1 MSTLT
6 TSLNSP
12 HTQPSRSGRGWTLVI
27 TALSAFM
34 LMLDITVVNVALPD
48 IRSSFDASFTQ
59 LQWVLD
65 SYAIGLAAI
74 LVASGSL
81 GDRFGRRL
89 LFTIGLIIFT
99 VASLMC
105 GVAWNIEVLI
115 ASRVIQGLGGAILF
129 AVGPALIG
137 NVYTGA
143 DRSRAFGI
151 FGAVSGLAIAFGPL
165 IGGGLTD
172 GLDWRWIFLAN
183 VPVGLICLAITMFRV
198 TESRSQTAPA
208 LDITGAL
215 TFSTALTCFVFALL
229 RGEAEGWTSSLIL
242 GLFTATIIASIIFV
256 LIQIRK
262 GDQAMFDMTLF
273 RNRTYNGLNI
283 VTLAINISVFAAI
296 FLFVT
301 YLQSYLG
308 YSAWD
313 TGLRALPLTLTLFVG
328 AAATS
333 ELASRT
339 SPRVVLSLSLACVA
353 VGLLLINLVDVND
366 SWTSA
371 LPMMFVLG
379 MGMGLFNPVRA
390 ELSVS
395 TTTPDRTGVASGV
408 NETFQQVGTAV
419 GIAGI
424 GALFA
429 NRVNAEFTSNQATA
443 ALMGSRAEVADVAA
457 TGGGNVIAN
466 VIPEAIRGP
475 VVDAANSAFIESLHL
490 SFTVAAGIA
499 AVGLLAA
506 LFSIRRS
513 DLVTDEYDE
522 PQATAPEAFIEQD
535 RESTRSG
542 SDRLTSSTTMS
553 R

>member
-1 MSTLT
+1 MTILP
-6 TSLNSP
+6 TSSNSSQANP
-12 HTQPSRSGRGWTLVI
+12 HTTGRAWTLII
-27 TALSAFM
+27 TSLSAFM

-48 IRSSFDASFTQ
+48 IRTSFDASFTQ
-59 LQWVLD
+59 SQWVLD

-74 LVASGSL
+74 LVAAGSL
-81 GDRFGRRL
+81 GDRFGRRR
-89 LFTIGLIIFT
+89 LFTLGLIVFT
-99 VASLMC
+99 VASLLC
-105 GVAWNIEVLI
+105 GVAWNIEILI
-115 ASRVIQGLGGAILF
+115 ASRVLQGLGGAILF

-137 NVYTGA
+137 NVYTGT

-172 GLDWRWIFLAN
+172 GLDWRWIFLVN
-183 VPVGLICLAITMFRV
+183 VPVGLICLIITIFRV
-198 TESRSQTAPA
+198 TESRSQNTPA

-215 TFSTALTCFVFALL
+215 TFSTALTCFIFALL
-229 RGEAEGWTSSLIL
+229 RGEAEGWTSSIIL
-242 GLFTATIIASIIFV
+242 SFFAATIIAATAFI
-256 LIQIRK
+256 LIQLRK
-262 GDQAMFDMTLF
+262 GDRAMFDMTLF
-273 RNRTYNGLNI
+273 HNRTYNGLNI

-308 YSAWD
+308 YNAWD

-339 SPRVVLSLSLACVA
+339 SPRVVLSLSLTCVT

-366 SWTSA
+366 SWTAA

-408 NETFQQVGTAV
+408 NETFQQVGTAI

-429 NRVNAEFTSNQATA
+429 NRVTADFTSNNTTA
-443 ALMGSRAEVADVAA
+443 ILMDSRSEVADAA
-457 TGGGNVIAN
+457 AAGGGNIIAN
-466 VIPEAIRGP
+466 AVPEAIRAP
-475 VVDAANSAFIESLHL
+475 IVDAANTAFIDSLHIV
-490 SFTVAAGIA
+490 FTTAAAVAAI
-499 AVGLLAA
+499 GLIAA

-513 DLVTDEYDE
+513 DLVTDEQDNPSAQTMTTPQTQTNTVAMDE
-522 PQATAPEAFIEQD
+522 QPIA
-535 RESTRSG
+535 STPR
-542 SDRLTSSTTMS
+542 
-553 R
+553 

>member
-1 MSTLT
+1 MTAPA
-6 TSLNSP
+6 TSPKSP
-12 HTQPSRSGRGWTLVI
+12 HTTPSTTGRAWTLAI
-27 TALSAFM
+27 TSISAFM

-74 LVASGSL
+74 LVAAGSL
-81 GDRFGRRL
+81 GDRFGRRR
-89 LFTIGLIIFT
+89 LFTFGLIIFT
-99 VASLMC
+99 SASLMC

-172 GLDWRWIFLAN
+172 GLDWRWIFLVN

-198 TESRSQTAPA
+198 TESHSQTAPA
-208 LDITGAL
+208 LDISGAL

-229 RGEAEGWTSSLIL
+229 RGEAEGWTSNIIL
-242 GLFTATIIASIIFV
+242 GLFAATIIATIAFV
-256 LIQIRK
+256 LIQLRK
-262 GDQAMFDMTLF
+262 GEQAMFDMTLF

-313 TGLRALPLTLTLFVG
+313 TGLRALPLTLTLFIG

-333 ELASRT
+333 EIASRT
-339 SPRVVLSLSLACVA
+339 SPRIVLSLSLACVTI
-353 VGLLLINLVDVND
+353 GLLLINLVDVND
-366 SWTSA
+366 SWTAA

-429 NRVNAEFTSNQATA
+429 NRVSTDFTSNDTTA
-443 ALMGSRAEVADVAA
+443 ILMESRSEVADAA
-457 TGGGNVIAN
+457 AAGGGNIIADA
-466 VIPEAIRGP
+466 IPEAIRGP
-475 VVDAANSAFIESLHL
+475 IVDAANTAFIDSLHVT
-490 SFTVAAGIA
+490 FTTAAAIA
-499 AVGLLAA
+499 AVGLVAA
-506 LFSIRRS
+506 MFSIRRS
-513 DLVTDEYDE
+513 DLV
-522 PQATAPEAFIEQD
+522 ANEQD
-535 RESTRSG
+535 ELPAQTVTTSPPQPAILDEQPVTPTTR
-542 SDRLTSSTTMS
+542 
-553 R
+553 

>member
-1 MSTLT
+1 MTAPT
-6 TSLNSP
+6 TTPTSL
-12 HTQPSRSGRGWTLVI
+12 HTTPSTSGRAWTLAI
-27 TALSAFM
+27 TSISAFM

-81 GDRFGRRL
+81 GDRFGRRR
-89 LFTIGLIIFT
+89 LFTIGLIVFT
-99 VASLMC
+99 AASLMC

-172 GLDWRWIFLAN
+172 GLDWRWIFLVN

-198 TESRSQTAPA
+198 TESHSQTAPA
-208 LDITGAL
+208 LDISGAL

-229 RGEAEGWTSSLIL
+229 RGEAEGWTSNIIL
-242 GLFTATIIASIIFV
+242 GLFAATIIATIAFV
-256 LIQIRK
+256 LIQLRK
-262 GDQAMFDMTLF
+262 GEQAMFDMTLF

-313 TGLRALPLTLTLFVG
+313 TGLRALPLTLTLFIG

-333 ELASRT
+333 EIASRT
-339 SPRVVLSLSLACVA
+339 SPRIVLSLSLACVT

-366 SWTSA
+366 SWTAA

-429 NRVNAEFTSNQATA
+429 NRVSADFTSNDTTA
-443 ALMGSRAEVADVAA
+443 ILMGSRSEVADAA
-457 TGGGNVIAN
+457 AAGGGNIIADA
-466 VIPEAIRGP
+466 IPEAIRGP
-475 VVDAANSAFIESLHL
+475 IVDAANTAFIDSLHVT
-490 SFTVAAGIA
+490 FTTAAAIA
-499 AVGLLAA
+499 AVGLVAA
-506 LFSIRRS
+506 MVSIRRS
-513 DLVTDEYDE
+513 DLV
-522 PQATAPEAFIEQD
+522 ANEQD
-535 RESTRSG
+535 ELSAQTVTTSLPQPAAPTTR
-542 SDRLTSSTTMS
+542 
-553 R
+553 

>member
-1 MSTLT
+1 MTALT
-6 TSLNSP
+6 ASLDSPQTKP
-12 HTQPSRSGRGWTLVI
+12 HTTGRAWTLLI
-27 TALSAFM
+27 TSLSAFM

-74 LVASGSL
+74 LVAAGSL
-81 GDRFGRRL
+81 GDRFGRRR
-89 LFTIGLIIFT
+89 LFTIGLAVFT
-99 VASLMC
+99 VASLLC
-105 GVAWNIEVLI
+105 GVAWNIEILI
-115 ASRVIQGLGGAILF
+115 ASRVLQGLGGAILF
-129 AVGPALIG
+129 AIGPALIG
-137 NVYTGA
+137 NVYTGP

-172 GLDWRWIFLAN
+172 GLDWRWIFLVN
-183 VPVGLICLAITMFRV
+183 VPVGLICMGITFFRV
-198 TESRSQTAPA
+198 TESRSQNTPPV
-208 LDITGAL
+208 DIAGTL

-229 RGEAEGWTSSLIL
+229 RGEAEGWTSSIIL
-242 GLFTATIIASIIFV
+242 SLFAATIIAAIAFI
-256 LIQIRK
+256 LIQVRK
-262 GDQAMFDMTLF
+262 GDQALFDMTLF

-283 VTLAINISVFAAI
+283 VTLTINISVFAAI

-353 VGLLLINLVDVND
+353 VGLLLINLVDVHD
-366 SWTSA
+366 SWTAA

-408 NETFQQVGTAV
+408 NETFQQVGTAI

-429 NRVNAEFTSNQATA
+429 NRVTANFTSNDATA
-443 ALMGSRAEVADVAA
+443 ILTDSRSAVADAAA
-457 TGGGNVIAN
+457 TGGGNIIATA
-466 VIPEAIRGP
+466 VPEAIRAP
-475 VVDAANSAFIESLHL
+475 IVDAANTAFIDSLHIA
-490 SFTVAAGIA
+490 FTTAAAIA
-499 AVGLLAA
+499 AIGLIAA

-513 DLVTDEYDE
+513 DLITHEQDNTPAHTAPT
-522 PQATAPEAFIEQD
+522 PQAEANTPPVDEQPMTATP
-535 RESTRSG
+535 S
-542 SDRLTSSTTMS
+542 
-553 R
+553 